1 MSSDAYRE
9 ILGRIEELSLEEQ
22 LDLIADIL
30 KIVRRHTV
38 KPQHSVREFRGIAKD
53 FWKDVDVE
61 KYIQEE
67 RTSWEREFWHRE

>member
-1 MSSDAYRE
+1 MSSDAYRQ
-9 ILGRIEELSLEEQ
+9 ILGQVEQLSLGEQ

-38 KPQHSVREFRGIAKD
+38 KPQHRVTEFRGIGKD
-53 FWKDVDVE
+53 LWKDVDVE

-67 RTSWEREFWHRE
+67 RESWEREFWQRE